1 MYDNLVSY
9 QTYANMKGVTQQT
22 VRVWASKGSIK
33 TVSIDKRLFVVLTDE
48 EVRQRQSL
56 FSDDPI
62 HGLHRISDVMDAMS
76 K

>member
-9 QTYANMKGVTQQT
+9 QTYANMKGVTQQS
-22 VRVWASKGSIK
+22 VRLWAEKGTIK

-48 EVRQRQSL
+48 EVKQRKG
-56 FSDDPI
+56 
-62 HGLHRISDVMDAMS
+62 HER

>member
-48 EVRQRQSL
+48 EVKQRKES
-56 FSDDPI
+56 
-62 HGLHRISDVMDAMS
+62 G

>member
-22 VRVWASKGSIK
+22 VRVWASKDSIK

-48 EVRQRQSL
+48 EVKQRKEKSYE
-56 FSDDPI
+56 
-62 HGLHRISDVMDAMS
+62 
-76 K
+76 